1 MKALILAG
9 AVMAAAGGAAYAQHQ
24 HGGGMNAMPTP
35 QGLSDGPYLE
45 AMTMHHR
52 DGIRM
57 AELAADRTNNAQV
70 RDLATNLVVVQ
81 QGELKELEHLAGTA
95 GMQHAGMTKD
105 RGASAKGTPIDDLS
119 DASGTVFDRKFLDLM
134 IKHYQKAVRMSRDA
148 DLKNTD
154 LRQFARRSLED
165 QQNRT
170 KEMQQLRKQIR

>member
-1 MKALILAG
+1 M
-9 AVMAAAGGAAYAQHQ
+9 
-24 HGGGMNAMPTP
+24 
-35 QGLSDGPYLE
+35 
-45 AMTMHHR
+45 
-52 DGIRM
+52 
-57 AELAADRTNNAQV
+57 
-70 RDLATNLVVVQ
+70 
-81 QGELKELEHLAGTA
+81 
-95 GMQHAGMTKD
+95 
-105 RGASAKGTPIDDLS
+105 TPIHDLS